1 MARPASVVPES
12 ATVGQNGKKVC
23 GAKLKSGPGRCQ
35 SPIVSATN
43 GRCRI
48 HGGTVPRGISNPRVK
63 SGRYSVDLPTRVAA
77 RYESALSDPN
87 LLSVRDDIALL
98 QAAIAD
104 VMGEIK
110 IAESRPD
117 FDAILETV
125 EEIAGSWQ
133 GWDWTKMNAELDKL
147 RGLIVNK
154 QSQRNAMREIRE
166 LIKEKADLIS
176 RENRMLVDREQ
187 MITVEQF
194 LMAMRAM
201 GAAVRRQVD
210 DPRVLR
216 SIDTEFR
223 RLATVP
229 SPRKYP
235 GLDDDETG

>member
-1 MARPASVVPES
+1 MVPEE
-12 ATVGQNGKKVC
+12 ATVAKNPNEKRKVC

-35 SPIVSATN
+35 CPITSPIN

-48 HGGTVPRGISNPRVK
+48 HGGGVKRGVGNANLK
-63 SGRYSVDLPTRVAA
+63 TGRYSLDLPTQVAT

-98 QAAIAD
+98 QAAISD
-104 VMGEIK
+104 VMQELK
-110 IAESRPD
+110 VAEARPD
-117 FDAILETV
+117 FDAILEIV
-125 EEIAGSWQ
+125 EEIAGNWQSWE
-133 GWDWTKMNAELDKL
+133 WTKMSAQMDKL

-154 QSQRNAMREIRE
+154 QSQRTAMREVRD

-176 RENRMLVDREQ
+176 RENRMLLDREQ

-210 DPRVLR
+210 DPRILR

-235 GLDDDETG
+235 VGDEDEVS